1 MQIAY
6 DEFDNDEN
14 HGEHIDDQ
22 NDENHGEHTDSL
34 NTSEVCVVTHKMT

>member
-6 DEFDNDEN
+6 DEFDNDDN
-14 HGEHIDDQ
+14 HGEHTDDQ

-34 NTSEVCVVTHKMT
+34 NTSEVCVVTHTMT

>member
-6 DEFDNDEN
+6 DEFDND
-14 HGEHIDDQ
+14 D
-22 NDENHGEHTDSL
+22 NHGEHTDSL

>member
-14 HGEHIDDQ
+14 HGEHTDDE
-22 NDENHGEHTDSL
+22 NDENHGEHAYHE
-34 NTSEVCVVTHKMT
+34 NTSEVCLVTNSI